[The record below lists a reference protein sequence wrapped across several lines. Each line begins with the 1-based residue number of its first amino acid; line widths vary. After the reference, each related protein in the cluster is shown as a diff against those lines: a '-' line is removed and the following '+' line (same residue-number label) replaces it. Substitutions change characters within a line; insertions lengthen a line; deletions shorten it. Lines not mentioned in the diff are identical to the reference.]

1 MKRKKPMKI
10 LIFSV
15 SIGAGHDSV
24 AQAIAERLLAE
35 APGSEVKIV
44 DTFRY
49 INSILNKVVVGSY
62 METLRFTPKVW
73 GYLYDQ
79 AEKGDKLVEFTQVF
93 AKIISSKLTQL
104 IEQVNPEVLIATHA
118 FPTGMLGTMKNQGKL
133 KIPLVSAVTDFHI
146 HPIWISK
153 GVDRYFIQSADLA
166 YPLLQEEIPWEK
178 IKPVG
183 IPIRMQ
189 FGQKT
194 NPLEV
199 KKEYNLSGNPLVLV
213 MGGGLGLGRIE
224 AITKKILNDE
234 RFGVVVVTGKNKR
247 LYESMRKL
255 QNPRLHLFSYVDD
268 MAKII
273 AACDLII
280 SKPGGVTSAEVLAM
294 NKPLIIYAAFP
305 GQEDRNTDYLLNRG
319 VAIKVKNL
327 EMLIPELLAL
337 WENPL
342 RLQQMREMAQHLGS
356 PHSSKL
362 LWDNI
367 WQYIEGKGDKSSCRS
382 D

>member
-1 MKRKKPMKI
+1 MNRERPIKI

-79 AEKGDKLVEFTQVF
+79 AEEGEKLVEFSHLF
-93 AKIISSKLTQL
+93 AKIISPKLTQL
-104 IEQVNPEVLIATHA
+104 INQVKPDVIIATHA
-118 FPTGMLGTMKNQGKL
+118 FPTGMLGVLKCRGKL
-133 KIPLVSAVTDFHI
+133 HIPVVSAVTDFHI
-146 HPIWISK
+146 HPIWISR
-153 GVDRYFIQSADLA
+153 GIDLYFIHSADIA
-166 YPLLQEEIPWEK
+166 DPLLQEGIPWEK

-189 FGQKT
+189 FGQKF
-194 NPLEV
+194 NPVQV
-199 KKEYNLSGNPLVLV
+199 KKEFRLSGDPVVLV

-224 AITKKILNDE
+224 VITKKILSDE
-234 RFGVVVVTGKNKR
+234 RLGVVVVTGKNKR
-247 LYESMRKL
+247 LYDSMRKWD
-255 QNPRLHLFSYVDD
+255 NPRLRLFSYVED
-268 MAKII
+268 MAKVI
-273 AACDLII
+273 AACDLVI

-294 NKPLIIYAAFP
+294 NKPLVIYSSFP

-319 VAIKVKNL
+319 AAIKVKRL
-327 EMLIPELLAL
+327 EMLIPEFLAL

-342 RLQQMREMAQHLGS
+342 RLQQMKEMAQYLGS

-362 LWDNI
+362 VWDNI
-367 WQYIEGKGDKSSCRS
+367 WQYFGSEFERSSCQNG
-382 D
+382 